1 MILVPESCTENA
13 SKAMSVHF
21 YLHFLD
27 EMAFILF
34 LVNGVFMAF
43 FIGALDG
50 IGLDFLS

>member
-1 MILVPESCTENA
+1 
-13 SKAMSVHF
+13 MSVHF

-43 FIGALDG
+43 FSSEHSMESVWI
-50 IGLDFLS
+50 FFPEVS